1 MRSQTETYGKE
12 TYVKHIRN
20 TSYSRENGN
29 FLTVTWKTTSVCDL
43 LRIPTVCYAS
53 FMVSLIFFFVGFINS
68 IFFLDIK
75 TFWFFFFQKGAP
87 KNNRDE
93 IDVIEIKIGEGLDS
107 VVFFS
112 SHLLPF
118 IFLSFFC
125 SVWEK
130 KESFTTSAQV
140 GILWSPLLLL

>member
-1 MRSQTETYGKE
+1 MRSQSETYGKE

-53 FMVSLIFFFVGFINS
+53 FMVSLFFLNLKSHNSHDFFFVYV
-68 IFFLDIK
+68 
-75 TFWFFFFQKGAP
+75 KGAP
-87 KNNRDE
+87 KNNRNG
-93 IDVIEIKIGEGLDS
+93 IDIIEIKISEGLDF

-112 SHLLPF
+112 SHLLF
-118 IFLSFFC
+118 FLRFLQYR
-125 SVWEK
+125 K
-130 KESFTTSAQV
+130 KKKSFTTSAQV
-140 GILWSPLLLL
+140 GILRSPLLLFSF